1 MAKYAAT
8 VAVKLLILIEGE
20 EERETMRRKKKN
32 INHCFAVWLDADARW
47 NDDSNR
53 KFPSDHC
60 VLVFPEKK
68 HRVDNASVSDI
79 CRYGVVCGCVH
90 FDGCGGEFGKN
101 RCGCHLTRD
110 KVLLY
115 KICGCYVIINQTS
128 YTRVLSIV

>member
-1 MAKYAAT
+1 MAEYT
-8 VAVKLLILIEGE
+8 VNVAVKSLIVIEGE
-20 EERETMRRKKKN
+20 RRGKECDEKN
-32 INHCFAVWLDADARW
+32 SNHCFAVWLDADARW
-47 NDDSNR
+47 NDNSNR

-60 VLVFPEKK
+60 VLVFPEKR